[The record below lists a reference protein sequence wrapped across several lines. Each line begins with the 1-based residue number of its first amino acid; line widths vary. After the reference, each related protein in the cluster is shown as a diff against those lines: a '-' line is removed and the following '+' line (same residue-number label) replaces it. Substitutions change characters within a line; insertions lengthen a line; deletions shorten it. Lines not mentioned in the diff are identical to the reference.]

1 MTAATLTF
9 SAGHDDVP
17 ETGQL
22 VRVRGQ
28 QWVVSDVNVS
38 RQLPDELAAARIP
51 GGTIVTLTS
60 VSDDDLGDELTVVWE
75 VEPGREIVPATQ
87 LPQVTEYN
95 WDDPQTL
102 GAFLDAVRWGTV
114 ASADAKTLQAPFRS
128 GITIEEYQLEPVT
141 RALAMPRVNLL
152 IADDVG
158 LGKTIE
164 AGLVVQEMLLRHRA
178 RRVIVVCPASLT
190 LKWQEEMESKFGV
203 QFQIL
208 DTDQL
213 RELRRSHGLE
223 ANPFAVYPR
232 TIISLQWLRTPRLQ
246 RMLDEVLTSETRF
259 PGFFDLLIVDEVHHC
274 APAEP
279 PKEHG
284 YPVESKQTQAV
295 RRLSEHSQHRLFLSA
310 TPHNG
315 YSWSWQA
322 LLEMLDPQRFFKGR
336 EPDKQ
341 TLDQVMVRRL
351 KTDIKNADGTER
363 FRARRIKAVD
373 INYTDAER
381 EAYGLLQQYT
391 AARRAKANETAAK
404 AGDLVTLILKKRLF
418 SSPAAFALTLE
429 SHLASED
436 QEHHPGRSM
445 VTPAAPGNL
454 DWMDEVLD
462 WDAEPA
468 DDDPG
473 SDDERA
479 TFGRVATLPGIFE
492 DATATRGSIMEAAY
506 RRQLAGWAQRHA
518 EPADSKAI
526 ALVEELN
533 AICRPGGDWGKG
545 ERVIVFTE
553 YKATQQWLAGI
564 LTARGL
570 AGDRLGLLF
579 GGMDENRR
587 EHLKAAFQADLNRD
601 PIRILLATDAA
612 SEGID
617 LQRHCY
623 RVIHYDIPFNPN
635 RLEQRIGRVDR
646 HGQTHEV
653 EVLHFVGAGWEK
665 EPEGSYA
672 GDLEYLSR
680 VAQKVATERQ
690 DLGSV
695 NPVLAHAVEARMLGR
710 PVLIDPLQ
718 VTPKASTSMLRAE
731 RDLREQVRRLHDQLD
746 TSVRRLHVAPANV
759 RRVVDTALKL
769 ADQPPLATD
778 ADGLIAPPTLR
789 AGWERT
795 VTGLADPLDGHPRPL
810 TFDAKV
816 AENRDDLVLAHLEYP
831 LVAQATR
838 LLRSAIWGGR
848 AALNRVAAA
857 RFVPPPEAGVNGP
870 LVAVFARLVLVGADG
885 RRLHEEIILS
895 GRITPLSGRSRRVEL
910 EENRYEALYFSVE
923 NALEPNACRL
933 APESARVDFAS
944 RWAELE
950 PLLANDVQLRAKER
964 KERLQRQLNQNEAK
978 EARDVEAV
986 FTVLKANLDTA
997 LDGPGAIQLTF
1008 DQLDELEQKQYE
1020 RDRDAWG
1027 ARRDGLEE
1035 EKHRELH
1042 AIRQRYANVR
1052 ELVFPFA
1059 IALCAPDSEDSPD
1072 GGDR

>member
-1 MTAATLTF
+1 MTGVSGATQAP
-9 SAGHDDVP
+9 SNPDVP
-17 ETGQL
+17 EAGQL

-28 QWVVSDVNVS
+28 QWVVSNVS
-38 RQLPDELAAARIP
+38 TSRQPADELAATRLP
-51 GGTIVTLTS
+51 GRTLITLTS
-60 VSDDDLGDELTVVWE
+60 VSDDDLGEELTVVWE
-75 VEPGREIVPATQ
+75 IEPGREIVSATQ
-87 LPQVTEYN
+87 LPQVTETS
-95 WDDPQTL
+95 WDDPQIL
-102 GAFLDAVRWGTV
+102 GAFLDAVRWGTI
-114 ASADAKTLQAPFRS
+114 ASADTKTLQAPFRS
-128 GITIEEYQLEPVT
+128 GITIEEYQLEPVA

-190 LKWQEEMESKFGV
+190 LKWQEEMDAKFGLP
-203 QFQIL
+203 FQIL

-232 TIISLQWLRTPRLQ
+232 TIISLQWLRTPRVQ

-341 TLDQVMVRRL
+341 VLDQVMIRRL
-351 KTDIKNADGTER
+351 KTDIKNPDGAER
-363 FRARRIKAVD
+363 FPARRINAID
-373 INYTDAER
+373 ITYTDAER
-381 EAYGLLQQYT
+381 EAYDLLQGYT
-391 AARRAKANETAAK
+391 AARRAKAHAAAAR

-418 SSPAAFALTLE
+418 SSPAAFALTLD
-429 SHLASED
+429 SHLASEG
-436 QEHHPGRSM
+436 QNHHPERSG
-445 VTPAAPGNL
+445 VTAATSA
-454 DWMDEVLD
+454 DVSWMDEVLE
-462 WDAEPA
+462 WDDEPS
-468 DDDPG
+468 DDEPG

-479 TFGRVATLPGIFE
+479 TFGRIAGLPGIAD
-492 DATATRGSIMEAAY
+492 DAMVTEGSVTKAAY
-506 RRQLAGWAQRHA
+506 RRQLAAWAERHA
-518 EPADSKAI
+518 QPADTKAKR
-526 ALVEELN
+526 LVEELN
-533 AICRPGGDWGKG
+533 GICRPDGDWGNG
-545 ERVIVFTE
+545 DRVIVFTE

-570 AGDRLGLLF
+570 GGERLGLLF
-579 GGMDENRR
+579 GGMDEKKR
-587 EHLKAAFQADLNRD
+587 EHLKAAFQADLDRD
-601 PIRILLATDAA
+601 PLRILLATDAA

-646 HGQTHEV
+646 HGQDHQV
-653 EVLHFVGAGWEK
+653 EVSHFVGAGWES

-718 VTPKASTSMLRAE
+718 VTPKTSTSLLRAE

-746 TSVRRLHVAPANV
+746 ASVRQLHVAPPNI

-769 ADQPPLATD
+769 AEQPPLAD
-778 ADGLIAPPTLR
+778 NADGFIAPPTLR

-795 VTGLADPLDGHPRPL
+795 VTGLADPLDGHLRPL
-810 TFDAKV
+810 TFDAGL
-816 AENRDDLVLAHLEYP
+816 AEGRDDVVLAHLEYP
-831 LVAQATR
+831 LVVQATR
-838 LLRSAIWGGR
+838 LLRRAIWGGR
-848 AALNRVAAA
+848 AALSRVAGLKFA
-857 RFVPPPEAGVNGP
+857 PPPDAGVNGP
-870 LVAVFARLVLVGADG
+870 LVAVFARLVLVGIDG

-895 GRITPLSGRSRRVEL
+895 GRIVPPSGQSRRVEL
-910 EENRYEALYFSVE
+910 EENRHEALHRSVE
-923 NALEPNACRL
+923 DALEPDACRL
-933 APESARVDFAS
+933 APESARLDFAS
-944 RWAELE
+944 QWNRLE
-950 PLLANDVQLRAKER
+950 PLLARDVQVRAKER
-964 KERLQRQLNQNEAK
+964 KERLQRDLDRREA
-978 EARDVEAV
+978 EDQRNVDTV
-986 FTVLKANLDTA
+986 FTQLKANLDSA
-997 LDGPGAIQLTF
+997 LDGPGAVQLTF
-1008 DQLDELEQKQYE
+1008 DQLDEQDKREFE
-1020 RDRDAWG
+1020 RDREAWR

-1035 EKHRELH
+1035 EKQRELD
-1042 AIRQRYANVR
+1042 AIKRRYENVR

-1059 IALCAPDSEDSPD
+1059 IALCVPD
-1072 GGDR
+1072 GGNQ

>member
-1 MTAATLTF
+1 MAEVSVEVSDAAQTGTNP
-9 SAGHDDVP
+9 DVP
-17 ETGQL
+17 ESGQL

-28 QWVVSDVNVS
+28 QWVVSNVNNS
-38 RQLPDELAAARIP
+38 HQPADEIAATRLPGRTLI
-51 GGTIVTLTS
+51 TLTS
-60 VSDDDLGDELTVVWE
+60 VSDDDLGEELTVVWE

-87 LPQVTEYN
+87 LPQVTETN

-102 GAFLDAVRWGTV
+102 GAFLDAVRWGTI
-114 ASADAKTLQAPFRS
+114 ASADTKTLQAPFRS
-128 GITIEEYQLEPVT
+128 GITIEEYQLEPVA

-164 AGLVVQEMLLRHRA
+164 AGLVVQEMLLRHRS

-190 LKWQEEMESKFGV
+190 LKWQEEMEAKFGLG
-203 QFQIL
+203 FQIL

-213 RELRRSHGLE
+213 KELRRSHGLE

-232 TIISLQWLRTPRLQ
+232 TIISLQWLRTPRVQ
-246 RMLDEVLTSETRF
+246 RMLDEVLTSDTRF

-284 YPVESKQTQAV
+284 YLVESKQTQAV

-336 EPDKQ
+336 EPDKAI
-341 TLDQVMVRRL
+341 LDQVMIRRL
-351 KTDIKNADGTER
+351 KTEIKNPDGTER
-363 FRARRIKAVD
+363 FPARRIKAID
-373 INYTDAER
+373 ITYTDAER
-381 EAYGLLQQYT
+381 EAYDLLQRYT
-391 AARRAKANETAAK
+391 AARRAKAHAAAAR

-436 QEHHPGRSM
+436 QNHHAERSG
-445 VTPAAPGNL
+445 VTAVASGDL
-454 DWMDEVLD
+454 DWMDEVLE
-462 WDAEPA
+462 WDAEPS

-479 TFGRVATLPGIFE
+479 TFGRIAGLPGIVE
-492 DATATRGSIMEAAY
+492 DVLVTEGSTMEAAY
-506 RRQLAGWAQRHA
+506 RRQLTGWAERHA
-518 EPADSKAI
+518 QPADSKAKK
-526 ALVEELN
+526 LVEELN
-533 AICRPGGDWGKG
+533 AICSPGGDWNKG
-545 ERVIVFTE
+545 DRIIVFTE

-570 AGDRLGLLF
+570 GGDRLGLLY
-579 GGMDENRR
+579 GGMDEKKR
-587 EHLKAAFQADLNRD
+587 EHLKAAFQADLDRD
-601 PIRILLATDAA
+601 PLRILLATDAA

-653 EVLHFVGAGWEK
+653 EVSHFVGAGWEK
-665 EPEGSYA
+665 EPEGSYV

-718 VTPKASTSMLRAE
+718 VTPNASTSLLRAE

-746 TSVRRLHVAPANV
+746 SSVRQLHVSPANV
-759 RRVVDTALKL
+759 RRVVDTALKF
-769 ADQPPLATD
+769 AEQPPLTD
-778 ADGLIAPPTLR
+778 DPDGLIAPPALR

-795 VTGLADPLDGHPRPL
+795 VTGLADPLDGHLRPL
-810 TFDAKV
+810 TFDAKL
-816 AENRDDLVLAHLEYP
+816 AENRDDVVLAHLEYP

-848 AALNRVAAA
+848 TTLNRVAALK
-857 RFVPPPEAGVNGP
+857 FTPPPDAGVNGL

-895 GRITPLSGRSRRVEL
+895 GRIVPPAGQSRRVEL
-910 EENRYEALYFSVE
+910 EENRHHTLHRSVE
-923 NALEPNACRL
+923 DALEPNACRL
-933 APESARVDFAS
+933 APESARIGFAAQWS
-944 RWAELE
+944 RLE
-950 PLLANDVQLRAKER
+950 PLLARDVQVRAQER
-964 KERLQRQLNQNEAK
+964 KERLQRDLDRREA
-978 EARDVEAV
+978 EEQRNVDTV
-986 FTVLKANLDTA
+986 FTQLKANLDSA
-997 LDGPGAIQLTF
+997 LEGPGAVQLTF
-1008 DQLDELEQKQYE
+1008 DQLDEQEKRQFE
-1020 RDRDAWG
+1020 RDREAWR

-1035 EKHRELH
+1035 EKRRELD
-1042 AIRQRYANVR
+1042 AIKRRYENVR
-1052 ELVFPFA
+1052 ELVFPFS
-1059 IALCAPDSEDSPD
+1059 IALCVPD
-1072 GGDR
+1072 GGNE